1 MNWTDLIQ
9 QIMEICI
16 IPLLGV
22 LATYLI
28 TLIKQKRDAII
39 ASSENEVQE
48 KYIRLLADII
58 SDCVRA
64 TNQTYVEA
72 MKKGGFFT
80 EEAQKEAFN
89 RTYKSI
95 MAILDKEALT
105 VLNYVY
111 GDLQTYITER
121 IEAEVNWEK

>member
-1 MNWTDLIQ
+1 MNWTELVQ
-9 QIMEICI
+9 QILELCV
-16 IPLLGV
+16 IPLLGI
-22 LATYLI
+22 LTTYLI

-39 ASSENEVQE
+39 ASSQNEIQE
-48 KYIRLLADII
+48 KYVRLAGDII

-72 MKKGGFFT
+72 IKKGGFFS

-89 RTYKSI
+89 MTYKAVMS
-95 MAILDKEALT
+95 ILDKEALT

-111 GDLQTYITER
+111 GDVQAYITQR